1 MLAITREAL
10 APLPLSLFLP
20 YSRINTTN
28 THHNNDH
35 THNGT
40 SDMVKNTIPLKRP
53 APSTT
58 SSSSSVAA
66 VSNNITRTTPGESSP
81 STMTTTKIRR
91 TLVIEEG
98 VETIKRTRVNKE
110 VTPKARAVLDKD
122 EFGLGQSP
130 ARRLFLDDGVRYVGL
145 LFSPYIR
152 KEKQLGKCTH
162 SEHHH

>member
-53 APSTT
+53 A
-58 SSSSSVAA
+58 
-66 VSNNITRTTPGESSP
+66 P